1 MWGFGLEF
9 QENRSLA
16 PEWNDHATTPESVQE
31 NNPFG
36 YALFNNYMA
45 PVVSKPK
52 IHIVDLCFKI
62 MMEEFPG
69 MSQSKTFF
77 IKYKLIMV
85 QEVRGTFIIFE

>member
-9 QENRSLA
+9 WENRSLA
-16 PEWNDHATTPESVQE
+16 PEWNDNATTPESVQE

-69 MSQSKTFF
+69 MSQSKNFF

-85 QEVRGTFIIFE
+85 